1 MKKNIL
7 VIDDNLTICLMLKSW
22 LIKKDF
28 NVETASHVEEAKDL
42 VRDNPYDLI
51 LCDIRMPDV
60 DGFAF
65 LSWIKKYDSDIL
77 VILMT
82 GYADI
87 DQAVEAIKLGAIDY
101 VSKPIDA
108 DKLFQKI
115 MNAFNLQENVNKN
128 QKFPYQIILP
138 PGDEFKELHDKLT
151 HNAMNNIHCLII
163 GNRGTGKTS
172 SVKFI
177 YDKGIHHSKPFIT
190 IEARN
195 LINNRHSGN
204 GYIGGESYLK
214 EMFTN
219 AKGGLLHIKGVD
231 SLNIS
236 LQNEILSII
245 TKQNRDENFTQ
256 LIITSEKSLKEI
268 QEILVPKLYNLLE
281 NDCIKLPNLKG
292 KEKQIMFF
300 ASYFIKYA
308 NHTLNKN
315 VESIDRL
322 IQKQLIE
329 YDWPENIQELKNY
342 IIKAVLMTD
351 GKVIKTDILN
361 DDFGKNSDLNENK
374 VPSLTGIHSLRKENY
389 EKEKISQAL
398 KLAKGNKTMAASI
411 LNIDRKT
418 LYNKIKLYDVK
429 FG

>member
-1 MKKNIL
+1 M
-7 VIDDNLTICLMLKSW
+7 
-22 LIKKDF
+22 
-28 NVETASHVEEAKDL
+28 
-42 VRDNPYDLI
+42 
-51 LCDIRMPDV
+51 
-60 DGFAF
+60 
-65 LSWIKKYDSDIL
+65 
-77 VILMT
+77 
-82 GYADI
+82 
-87 DQAVEAIKLGAIDY
+87 
-101 VSKPIDA
+101 
-108 DKLFQKI
+108 
-115 MNAFNLQENVNKN
+115 
-128 QKFPYQIILP
+128 
-138 PGDEFKELHDKLT
+138 
-151 HNAMNNIHCLII
+151 
-163 GNRGTGKTS
+163 
-172 SVKFI
+172 
-177 YDKGIHHSKPFIT
+177 
-190 IEARN
+190 
-195 LINNRHSGN
+195 
-204 GYIGGESYLK
+204 
-214 EMFTN
+214 
-219 AKGGLLHIKGVD
+219 
-231 SLNIS
+231 
-236 LQNEILSII
+236 SII